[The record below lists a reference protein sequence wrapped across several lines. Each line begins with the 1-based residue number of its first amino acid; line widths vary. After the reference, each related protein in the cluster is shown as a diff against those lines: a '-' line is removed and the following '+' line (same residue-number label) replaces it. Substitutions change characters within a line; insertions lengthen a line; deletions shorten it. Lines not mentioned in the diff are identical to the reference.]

1 MSKKI
6 DFGPIAARLVEMSF
20 AAADAEQI
28 VRDCF
33 AVYRGHQLGLDLRFE
48 RREEARRKT
57 QAYVN
62 TLRRRRVSAAPQ
74 ENQP

>member
-1 MSKKI
+1 MTKKI
-6 DFGPIAARLVEMSF
+6 DFGPIAARLVEKSF
-20 AAADAEQI
+20 AATDAERI
-28 VRDCF
+28 VRDYF